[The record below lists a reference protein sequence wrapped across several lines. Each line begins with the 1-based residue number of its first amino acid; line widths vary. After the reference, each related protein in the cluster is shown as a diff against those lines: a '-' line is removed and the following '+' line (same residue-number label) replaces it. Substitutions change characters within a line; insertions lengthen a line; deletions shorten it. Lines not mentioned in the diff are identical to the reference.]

1 MRAGAFAVCAL
12 ALIGL
17 AMLPFTS
24 NSLFEHISNAEV
36 SPDELKYGPN
46 ELLDPHLSGRI
57 IQNEGQVADSEILYY
72 AQLHGAYVGF
82 AVSKVYLSP
91 TCFFQDDTVILRHK
105 GPDPI
110 NPIGLNELSGRLNYF
125 IAQSRFLDVRSYGE
139 IMYHNNLTNESLT
152 FYIEYSLLKY
162 RVDSYSQ
169 NLEFR
174 SLMNFPEDSRISIDA
189 DTISFLA
196 PVYHRPQFALSDYDT
211 YLEFSTFLGSEG
223 DDYSHGMA
231 IDDEDNIYVVGQTGG
246 SLFPTHNAFQ
256 DTKSVGS
263 DWFVSKFTPNGQELI
278 YSTFIG
284 GTGGSGAYDIEIDS
298 NRNAIIAGLAFGDF
312 PVSNKTDSSFGTANG
327 ALALVKL
334 NATGNGLVFT
344 TRIGSDY
351 PGYVF
356 DIELDDDDNIYA
368 AGYTQAVDFPMVNAF
383 SGYQGGYDCFLLKLN
398 STGSDLLY
406 STYLGGSECEWIY
419 ALELGKNGC
428 VYVGGA
434 SESTDLPFCNAIDTT
449 PGGVD
454 CFVFKLNISNN
465 ELHYCTLVGGS
476 HSELLNDIAVD
487 EEGNLY
493 ATGYCN
499 GDDFPIHN
507 AIQEERVS
515 ALEAFVFKLNATGT
529 GFVYSTYIGGEHH
542 DEGKCIELDAQGNV
556 YIAGTTGYNTYPVVN
571 ADPVNNYGFN
581 VFLTKINPEG
591 SFITCS
597 TSIGQVPQYQF
608 LAMEV
613 DSSQNMCLTGE
624 ATSSFPTINALF
636 VENLGLDE
644 MFVLKFNMNDSL
656 LAPVTTH
663 PDDILRL
670 NGSEDI
676 ELEWRAYDTDFQSY
690 EILKNGV
697 TLVSE
702 ITSNSSVKAS
712 IFIEANEIFLD
723 EYSFHALDS
732 QGHLTVDSVQV
743 RVIDNS
749 TPSLDHPGDITFD
762 YRIGTHLVEWVPIDD
777 NPQAYNVYKNGSLL
791 MDGEWTGAS
800 IVVDVSNFEEG
811 AHNLTLC
818 VFDLSSNQANDT
830 VWIYV
835 NRDSMAPVILSD
847 VSSHVFTIGT
857 ETQWINWSIS
867 DVSPM
872 NYTIRLNGTVIQT
885 GNSEAPEASI
895 LLLLNDYSPSEY
907 NFSIS
912 VSDRN
917 GNSAYDMVWISIH
930 EPLTTTITQ
939 TDTTTNATL
948 PIEIVQIVSYTIT
961 IGSLVVIAVVI
972 ILIIRS
978 RKSTYSYQM

>member
-1 MRAGAFAVCAL
+1 MRAGVYAVCAL
-12 ALIGL
+12 TLISL
-17 AMLPFTS
+17 IMLPLAS
-24 NSLFEHISNAEV
+24 NSFFEHIPNPEV
-36 SPDELKYGPN
+36 NPDELKYGSN
-46 ELLDPHLSGRI
+46 ELLDPSFSGRI
-57 IQNEGQVADSEILYY
+57 VKNEGQVADSEILYY
-72 AQLHGAYVGF
+72 AQLHDAYVGF
-82 AVSKVYLSP
+82 AVSEVYLSS
-91 TCFFQDDTVILRHK
+91 TRFFHDDTVILRHK
-105 GPDPI
+105 EPDPI
-110 NPIGLNELSGRLNYF
+110 SPLGLNELSGRLNYF
-125 IAQSRFLDVRSYGE
+125 IAQSQFLDVRSYSE
-139 IMYHNNLTNESLT
+139 IMYHNNRTNESLT
-152 FYIEYSLLKY
+152 FYIEHSLLKY
-162 RVDSYSQ
+162 RIDSHSQ

-174 SLMNFPEDSRISIDA
+174 SLMDITEASRISIEA
-189 DTISFLA
+189 DTISLLA
-196 PVYHRPQFALSDYDT
+196 PVYHKPQFTLSEYDT

-223 DDYSHGMA
+223 NDYSHGMA

-256 DTKSVGS
+256 DALNGGY

-284 GTGGSGAYDIEIDS
+284 GTGGSGANDIEIDS
-298 NRNAIIAGLAFGDF
+298 NGNAIIAGIVSEDF
-312 PVSNKTDSSFGTANG
+312 PVSNKTDSSFGTING
-327 ALALVKL
+327 SLALVKL

-344 TRIGSDY
+344 TRIGSNY
-351 PGYVF
+351 PGIVL

-368 AGYTQAVDFPMVNAF
+368 TGYTQAVDFPMVNAF
-383 SGYQGGYDCFLLKLN
+383 SGYQGGYDCFILKLN

-419 ALELGKNGC
+419 ALELGENGC

-434 SESTDLPFCNAIDTT
+434 SDSTDLPFCNAIDTT

-476 HSELLNDIAVD
+476 HSERLNDIAVD

-499 GDDFPIHN
+499 GDDFPIRN

-556 YIAGTTGYNTYPVVN
+556 YIAGTTGYDTFPVVN
-571 ADPVNNYGFN
+571 ADPVNNYGFS

-597 TSIGQVPQYQF
+597 TSIGQVPQYQD

-663 PDDILRL
+663 PDDILRV
-670 NGSEDI
+670 NGIEDI
-676 ELEWRAYDTDFQSY
+676 ELEWSAYDTDFQSY
-690 EILKNGV
+690 EILKNGAP
-697 TLVSE
+697 LVSE

-712 IFIEANEIFLD
+712 IIIEATEIFSD

-762 YRIGTHLVEWVPIDD
+762 YGIGTHLAEWVPIDD
-777 NPQAYNVYKNGSLL
+777 NPQAYKVYKNGSLFI
-791 MDGEWTGAS
+791 DGEWNSTS
-800 IVVDVSNFEEG
+800 IIVDVSDFEEG
-811 AHNLTLC
+811 AHNLTLY
-818 VFDLSSNQANDT
+818 VFDVSSNQANDT

-847 VSSHVFTIGT
+847 VSSYVFTIGT

-872 NYTIRLNGTVIQT
+872 TYTIRLNGTVIQM

-895 LLLLNDYSPSEY
+895 LLLLNDFSPSEY

-917 GNSAYDMVWISIH
+917 GNSAYDMV
-930 EPLTTTITQ
+930 
-939 TDTTTNATL
+939 
-948 PIEIVQIVSYTIT
+948 
-961 IGSLVVIAVVI
+961 
-972 ILIIRS
+972 
-978 RKSTYSYQM
+978 